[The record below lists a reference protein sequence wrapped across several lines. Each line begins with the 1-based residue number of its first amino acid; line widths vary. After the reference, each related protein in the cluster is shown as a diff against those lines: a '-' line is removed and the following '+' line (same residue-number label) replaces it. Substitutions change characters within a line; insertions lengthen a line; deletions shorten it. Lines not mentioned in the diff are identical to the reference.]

1 MFTNYIHIFK
11 IKRKL
16 IQAKCL
22 SSIDVNQE
30 YLSELNKT
38 KFLINQN
45 KKLEKQINY
54 IKRIKKS
61 KNKILIDFFFKK
73 KLIGTSGFQK
83 INTNKPTVGIFIF
96 DKNFLGKKL
105 SHLLTANSCVF
116 LHKILKKNKFRCG
129 ISNKNISSIK
139 MFKKIGFNPY
149 YKKNDV
155 TFYKSNIEQI
165 KKSCI

>member
-54 IKRIKKS
+54 KKRIKKS
-61 KNKILIDFFFKK
+61 KNKILIGFFF
-73 KLIGTSGFQK
+73 
-83 INTNKPTVGIFIF
+83 
-96 DKNFLGKKL
+96 
-105 SHLLTANSCVF
+105 
-116 LHKILKKNKFRCG
+116 
-129 ISNKNISSIK
+129 
-139 MFKKIGFNPY
+139 
-149 YKKNDV
+149 
-155 TFYKSNIEQI
+155 
-165 KKSCI
+165 

>member
-61 KNKILIDFFFKK
+61 KNKILIGFFLK

-96 DKNFLGKKL
+96 DKNF
-105 SHLLTANSCVF
+105 
-116 LHKILKKNKFRCG
+116 
-129 ISNKNISSIK
+129 
-139 MFKKIGFNPY
+139 
-149 YKKNDV
+149 
-155 TFYKSNIEQI
+155 
-165 KKSCI
+165 